1 MKVQLTNTQDQ
12 FEYLTDGLS
21 VCLEALDRLNTLKST
36 IRPSMSDK
44 SVVVARMVLEDIVER
59 YDLDVDLSVS
69 TEAQEDTGSQIGKVL
84 GRVWKAIV
92 SVLEYLIDLYRKAVD
107 SANAE
112 ARAASS
118 AIRFLK
124 ERFEQMRRDGAFRTR
139 EDFNIRNLHLF
150 KGLSIG
156 GKVEYSQLQRGLANL
171 NTYTDSLA
179 RYVSA
184 QSNAMSSFSIDS
196 VINSLEEGRTVKL
209 SPIPIFDKTSKRM
222 DRSELNARRLDER
235 YVGYKS
241 DVLPGERILYFVD
254 YRDGLNMGS
263 FRQSSNTDSTIPF
276 STMKYGLQLGPADPT
291 SDEEVSGTSDTS
303 IHVLNENEI
312 RMLLQLNQGLL
323 NTLNQKDSD
332 FRRVIGML
340 ERLKNDFKNTAS
352 RSSTVDQTKLGYI
365 RDYAVGLSTMLVN
378 ITRKFKEY
386 DLAVIEDV
394 NNYVRISLDK
404 YQKTPKR

>member
-1 MKVQLTNTQDQ
+1 MNGQLIPVSDQ
-12 FEYLTDGLS
+12 FDYAVSGLS
-21 VCLEALDRLNTLKST
+21 VCLEALERLNELKST
-36 IRPSMSDK
+36 IRPTMSDK
-44 SVVVARMVLEDIVER
+44 SVVVARMVLEDIIER
-59 YDLDVDLSVS
+59 YDLDVDLSAS
-69 TEAQEDTGSQIGKVL
+69 TEAQEDVGGQVGKVL

-92 SVLEYLIDLYRKAVD
+92 SVFEYLIQLYHKAVD
-107 SANAE
+107 STNAE
-112 ARAASS
+112 ARAASTS
-118 AIRFLK
+118 IRFLK

-139 EDFNIRNLHLF
+139 EEFNIRNLNIF
-150 KGLSIG
+150 KGLSIN
-156 GKVEYSQLQRGLANL
+156 GKIDYSLLQRGLSNL
-171 NTYTDSLA
+171 NSYTDSLA

-184 QSNAMSSFSIDS
+184 QSSAMAGFSIDK
-196 VINSLEEGRTVKL
+196 VISSLEEGRTVQL
-209 SPIPIFDKTSKRM
+209 TAIPIFDKTSKRM
-222 DRSELNARRLDER
+222 DRSELNQRNLDER

-241 DVLPGERILYFVD
+241 DVLPGERILFFVD

-276 STMKYGLQLGPADPT
+276 STMKYGLQIGSADP
-291 SDEEVSGTSDTS
+291 DKDNQVSGTTDTS

-352 RSSTVDQTKLGYI
+352 RSSSIDQTKLGYI
-365 RDYAVGLSTMLVN
+365 RDYSVGMSTMLVN

-386 DLAVIEDV
+386 DLSVIESV
-394 NNYVRISLDK
+394 NNYVRVCLDK